1 MVKTPKMRHSKTR
14 REPVTIELE
23 PGAVSRIAGE
33 DVAKAEAEQTD
44 EAKAEEAAVASQPET
59 PEEPIHAEQ
68 TDIEPWEHSDAP
80 PAEASRP
87 AAQAKDEAEAAYPG
101 DAQASPDAP
110 KSDAPKSD
118 TPKSDAPRSQA
129 RSSGYDF
136 ENASAAASASTSASK
151 ASETRSGDRVLQPSR
166 KTGVNALAAG
176 VIGGVIALAGAGL
189 LQAVGLL
196 GSPNAASASLDGVN
210 GDIASLKSE
219 IAALKESGDTG
230 ASAKV
235 DGISSALEQVK
246 TDVAALKST
255 AGQAGD
261 GTALKALTDKVGQI
275 ETTVADLQKSGNA
288 APVDLGPL
296 NEKIAGLDAL
306 VKSSGDA
313 AKAEDGRVTALEQS
327 VSQLSGKVEAQAS
340 QPKIAL
346 AIAASALKA
355 ALDRGAPFATE
366 LDTFAAIAP
375 DAPAVAVL
383 KSYAEK
389 GVPTR
394 ATIASEADAA
404 ANAMVEAATPAD
416 PNAGFLQSLVS
427 SAESL
432 VKVRPVGAVEGKG
445 APETVARM
453 EVAVNQGDYA
463 KALSEYDTLPD
474 AVKAAGADFA
484 GKLKARLDVEKEL
497 DSLIAGAMKT

>member
-23 PGAVSRIAGE
+23 PGAVSRITDE
-33 DVAKAEAEQTD
+33 DAAKAEASAAQTD
-44 EAKAEEAAVASQPET
+44 EAKAQEAAAASQPEA

-68 TDIEPWEHSDAP
+68 ADIEPWEHSDA
-80 PAEASRP
+80 
-87 AAQAKDEAEAAYPG
+87 AQAAADRPEAGKDEPEAPYPG
-101 DAQASPDAP
+101 G
-110 KSDAPKSD
+110 SDASKSQS
-118 TPKSDAPRSQA
+118 K
-129 RSSGYDF
+129 GF
-136 ENASAAASASTSASK
+136 EYNFEDASAPGAGASTEK
-151 ASETRSGDRVLQPSR
+151 PSETRSEDRAPQPSR
-166 KTGVNALAAG
+166 KTGVNAIAAG

-189 LQAVGLL
+189 LQAVGLIGAP
-196 GSPNAASASLDGVN
+196 GSNGVSLDGVN
-210 GDIASLKSE
+210 GEIASLKSE

-230 ASAKV
+230 AAAKV
-235 DGISSALEQVK
+235 SGLSSALEQVK
-246 TDVAALKST
+246 ADVAALKSS
-255 AGQAGD
+255 AGQSGD
-261 GTALKALTDKVGQI
+261 GAALKALGDKVGQI
-275 ETTVADLQKSGNA
+275 ETTVADLQKNGNA

-306 VKSSGDA
+306 VKSTGDA
-313 AKAEDGRVTALEQS
+313 AKAEDGRVAALEQS

-346 AIAASALKA
+346 AIAASALKS

-375 DAPAVAVL
+375 DAPELAAL
-383 KSYAEK
+383 RSYAEK

-404 ANAMVEAATPAD
+404 ANAMVEAATPVD
-416 PNAGFLQSLVS
+416 QNAGFFQSLVS

-432 VKVRPVGAVEGKG
+432 VKVRPVGTIEGKG
-445 APETVARM
+445 VPETVARM

-463 KALSEYDTLPD
+463 KALGEYDTLPD
-474 AVKAAGADFA
+474 AAKAAGADFA
-484 GKLKARLDVEKEL
+484 GKLKARLEVEKQLEA
-497 DSLIAGAMKT
+497 LIADATKA

>member
-23 PGAVSRIAGE
+23 PGAVSRITDE
-33 DVAKAEAEQTD
+33 DAAKAEAEAAQTD
-44 EAKAEEAAVASQPET
+44 EAKAQEAAAASQPEA

-68 TDIEPWEHSDAP
+68 ADIEPWEHSDA
-80 PAEASRP
+80 
-87 AAQAKDEAEAAYPG
+87 AQAAADRSEAGKDEPEAPYPG
-101 DAQASPDAP
+101 G
-110 KSDAPKSD
+110 SDASKSQS
-118 TPKSDAPRSQA
+118 K
-129 RSSGYDF
+129 GF
-136 ENASAAASASTSASK
+136 EYNFEDASASGAGASTAK
-151 ASETRSGDRVLQPSR
+151 PSETRSEDRVPQPSR
-166 KTGVNALAAG
+166 KTGVNAIAAG

-189 LQAVGLL
+189 LQAVGML
-196 GSPNAASASLDGVN
+196 GAPGSGGGSLDGVN
-210 GDIASLKSE
+210 GEIASLKSE
-219 IAALKESGDTG
+219 ITALKESGDTG

-235 DGISSALEQVK
+235 DGLSSALDQVK
-246 TDVAALKST
+246 ADVAALKSS
-255 AGQAGD
+255 AGQSGD
-261 GTALKALTDKVGQI
+261 GAALKALGDKVGQI
-275 ETTVADLQKSGNA
+275 ETIVAGLQKNGSV

-306 VKSSGDA
+306 VKSTGDA
-313 AKAEDGRVTALEQS
+313 AKAEDGRVAALEQS

-346 AIAASALKA
+346 AIAASALKS

-375 DAPAVAVL
+375 DAPELAAL
-383 KSYAEK
+383 RSYAEK

-404 ANAMVEAATPAD
+404 ANAMVEAATPVD
-416 PNAGFLQSLVS
+416 QNAGFFQSLVS

-432 VKVRPVGAVEGKG
+432 VKIRPVGTIEGKG

-463 KALSEYDTLPD
+463 KALGEYDTLPD
-474 AVKAAGADFA
+474 AAKAAGADFA
-484 GKLKARLDVEKEL
+484 GKLKARLEVEKQLEA
-497 DSLIAGAMKT
+497 LIAGATKA

>member
-23 PGAVSRIAGE
+23 PGAVSRITDE
-33 DVAKAEAEQTD
+33 DAAKAEAKTAQTD
-44 EAKAEEAAVASQPET
+44 EAKAEEASAASQPEA

-68 TDIEPWEHSDAP
+68 ADIEPWEHSDI
-80 PAEASRP
+80 
-87 AAQAKDEAEAAYPG
+87 AQAAADKPDAGKDEPEAPYPG
-101 DAQASPDAP
+101 G
-110 KSDAPKSD
+110 SDASQPKGFD
-118 TPKSDAPRSQA
+118 
-129 RSSGYDF
+129 YNF
-136 ENASAAASASTSASK
+136 EDASAPGAGASASK
-151 ASETRSGDRVLQPSR
+151 PSETRDEDRVQQPPR
-166 KTGVNALAAG
+166 RTGVNAIAAG
-176 VIGGVIALAGAGL
+176 VVGGVIALAGAGL
-189 LQAVGLL
+189 LQAVGLV
-196 GSPNAASASLDGVN
+196 GSSGSGGGSLDSVN
-210 GDIASLKSE
+210 GEIASLKSE
-219 IAALKESGDTG
+219 IAALKASGGTG

-235 DGISSALEQVK
+235 DGLSSALDQIK
-246 TDVAALKST
+246 ADVAALKSS
-255 AGQAGD
+255 AGQGGD
-261 GTALKALTDKVGQI
+261 GAALKALGDKVGQI
-275 ETTVADLQKSGNA
+275 ETTVAELQKKGNA

-306 VKSSGDA
+306 VKSTDEA
-313 AKAEDGRVTALEQS
+313 AKAEEGRVAALEQS

-346 AIAASALKA
+346 AIAASALKS

-375 DAPAVAVL
+375 NAPELAAL
-383 KSYAEK
+383 RSYAEK

-394 ATIASEADAA
+394 ATIAAEADAA
-404 ANAMVEAATPAD
+404 ANAMIEAAKPVD
-416 PNAGFLQSLVS
+416 QNAGFFQSLVS

-445 APETVARM
+445 VPETVARM

-474 AVKAAGADFA
+474 AAKAAGADFA
-484 GKLKARLDVEKEL
+484 GKLKARLEVEKQLEA
-497 DSLIAGAMKT
+497 LIAGATKA

>member
-23 PGAVSRIAGE
+23 PGAVSRI
-33 DVAKAEAEQTD
+33 TD
-44 EAKAEEAAVASQPET
+44 EDAARTEASAGQSDAAKAEEAATASQPEA

-68 TDIEPWEHSDAP
+68 ADIEPWEHSDPAQ
-80 PAEASRP
+80 AEAGKSE
-87 AAQAKDEAEAAYPG
+87 AAKDEQETPYPG
-101 DAQASPDAP
+101 G
-110 KSDAPKSD
+110 SDAPKGQ
-118 TPKSDAPRSQA
+118 PK
-129 RSSGYDF
+129 GF
-136 ENASAAASASTSASK
+136 EYNFEDAAAATGPSTSK
-151 ASETRSGDRVLQPSR
+151 ASETRSEDRVPQPAR
-166 KTGVNALAAG
+166 KTGVNAIAAG

-189 LQAVGLL
+189 LQAVGVL
-196 GSPNAASASLDGVN
+196 GAPGSGGGSLDSVN
-210 GDIASLKSE
+210 SEIAALKSE

-235 DGISSALEQVK
+235 DGLSSTLNQVK
-246 TDVAALKST
+246 TDVAALKSSV
-255 AGQAGD
+255 GQGGD
-261 GTALKALTDKVGQI
+261 SAALKALGDKVGQI
-275 ETTVADLQKSGNA
+275 ETSVADLRKNGNA
-288 APVDLGPL
+288 PPVDLGPL
-296 NEKIAGLDAL
+296 NEKLAGLDAL

-313 AKAEDGRVTALEQS
+313 AKAEDGRVAALEQS

-346 AIAASALKA
+346 AIAASALKS

-375 DAPAVAVL
+375 DAPQLATL
-383 KSYAEK
+383 RSYAEK

-404 ANAMVEAATPAD
+404 ANAMVEAAKPVD
-416 PNAGFLQSLVS
+416 QNAGFFQSLAA

-474 AVKAAGADFA
+474 AAKAAGADFA
-484 GKLKARLDVEKEL
+484 GKLKARLDVEKQLEA
-497 DSLIAGAMKT
+497 LIAGATKA

>member
-23 PGAVSRIAGE
+23 PGAVSRITDE
-33 DVAKAEAEQTD
+33 DAAKAETAQTD
-44 EAKAEEAAVASQPET
+44 EAKAEEATAGSQPEA

-68 TDIEPWEHSDAP
+68 ADIEPWEHSDAQ
-80 PAEASRP
+80 
-87 AAQAKDEAEAAYPG
+87 AAVDKPETGKDEPEKPYPDG
-101 DAQASPDAP
+101 
-110 KSDAPKSD
+110 SDAPKSQ
-118 TPKSDAPRSQA
+118 PKGF
-129 RSSGYDF
+129 GYNF
-136 ENASAAASASTSASK
+136 EDASAPGASASGAKS
-151 ASETRSGDRVLQPSR
+151 SETRSETQGEDRVPQPSR
-166 KTGVNALAAG
+166 RTGVNTLAAG

-189 LQAVGLL
+189 LQAVGML
-196 GSPNAASASLDGVN
+196 GAPGAGGGSLDGVN
-210 GDIASLKSE
+210 GEIASLKSE

-230 ASAKV
+230 AAAKV
-235 DGISSALEQVK
+235 DGLSSALGQVK
-246 TDVAALKST
+246 TDVAALKSS
-255 AGQAGD
+255 AGQGSD
-261 GTALKALTDKVGQI
+261 GAALKALGDKVGQI
-275 ETTVADLQKSGNA
+275 ETTVAELQKNSKV

-296 NEKIAGLDAL
+296 NEKIAGLAAL
-306 VKSSGDA
+306 VKSTGDA
-313 AKAEDGRVTALEQS
+313 AKADDSRVAALEQS

-346 AIAASALKA
+346 AIAASALKS

-375 DAPAVAVL
+375 NAPELAAL
-383 KSYAEK
+383 RSYAEK

-404 ANAMVEAATPAD
+404 ANAMVEAAKPAD
-416 PNAGFLQSLVS
+416 QNAGFFQSLVS

-432 VKVRPVGAVEGKG
+432 VKVRPVGAIEGKG

-453 EVAVNQGDYA
+453 EVALNQGDYA

-474 AVKAAGADFA
+474 AAKAAGADFA
-484 GKLKARLDVEKEL
+484 GKLKARLEVEKQLEA
-497 DSLIAGAMKT
+497 LIAGATKA

>member
-1 MVKTPKMRHSKTR
+1 MVKTPKTRHSKTR

-23 PGAVSRIAGE
+23 PGAVSRITDA
-33 DVAKAEAEQTD
+33 DAAKAEASAAQTD
-44 EAKAEEAAVASQPET
+44 EAKTEEAAAASQPEA

-68 TDIEPWEHSDAP
+68 ADIEPWEHSDAAQTAADKP
-80 PAEASRP
+80 EAGKGEP
-87 AAQAKDEAEAAYPG
+87 EAPYPG
-101 DAQASPDAP
+101 G
-110 KSDAPKSD
+110 SDAPKSQ
-118 TPKSDAPRSQA
+118 PK
-129 RSSGYDF
+129 GF
-136 ENASAAASASTSASK
+136 EYNFEDASASGASASTAK
-151 ASETRSGDRVLQPSR
+151 PSEARSEDRVPRPSR
-166 KTGVNALAAG
+166 KAGVNAIAAG

-189 LQAVGLL
+189 LQALGLIGAP
-196 GSPNAASASLDGVN
+196 GSGGGALDGVN
-210 GDIASLKSE
+210 AEIASLKSE
-219 IAALKESGDTG
+219 IAALKENGDTA

-235 DGISSALEQVK
+235 DGLSSALDQVK
-246 TDVAALKST
+246 TDVAALKSS
-255 AGQAGD
+255 AGQGGD
-261 GTALKALTDKVGQI
+261 GAALKALGDKVGQI

-306 VKSSGDA
+306 VKSTGDA
-313 AKAEDGRVTALEQS
+313 AKAEDGRVAALEQS

-346 AIAASALKA
+346 AIAASALKS

-375 DAPAVAVL
+375 DAPELAAL
-383 KSYAEK
+383 RSYADK

-394 ATIASEADAA
+394 ATIASEVDAA
-404 ANAMVEAATPAD
+404 ANAMIEAAKPVD
-416 PNAGFLQSLVS
+416 QNAGFFQSLVS

-432 VKVRPVGAVEGKG
+432 VKVRPVGTVEGKG

-474 AVKAAGADFA
+474 AAKAAGADFA
-484 GKLKARLDVEKEL
+484 GKLKARLDVEKQLEA
-497 DSLIAGAMKT
+497 LIAGATKA

>member
-23 PGAVSRIAGE
+23 PGAVSRITDE
-33 DVAKAEAEQTD
+33 DAAKAEAAQTD
-44 EAKAEEAAVASQPET
+44 EAKAEEAAAASQPEA

-68 TDIEPWEHSDAP
+68 ADIEPWEHSDA
-80 PAEASRP
+80 
-87 AAQAKDEAEAAYPG
+87 AQAAADKPDAGKDEPEKPYPG
-101 DAQASPDAP
+101 G
-110 KSDAPKSD
+110 SDAPKSQHQGFD
-118 TPKSDAPRSQA
+118 YNFEDASAPGA
-129 RSSGYDF
+129 G
-136 ENASAAASASTSASK
+136 ASAAKPSDTS
-151 ASETRSGDRVLQPSR
+151 SEDRMPQPPR
-166 KTGVNALAAG
+166 RAGVNAIAAG

-196 GSPNAASASLDGVN
+196 GAPGSGGGSLDGVN
-210 GDIASLKSE
+210 GEIASLKSE
-219 IAALKESGDTG
+219 IAALKESGDSG

-235 DGISSALEQVK
+235 DGLSSALEQVK

-255 AGQAGD
+255 AAQGGD
-261 GTALKALTDKVGQI
+261 GAALKALGDKVGQI
-275 ETTVADLQKSGNA
+275 ETAVAELRKNGNA

-306 VKSSGDA
+306 VKSIGDA
-313 AKAEDGRVTALEQS
+313 AKAEDGRVAALEQS

-346 AIAASALKA
+346 AIAASALKS

-375 DAPAVAVL
+375 DAPELAAL
-383 KSYAEK
+383 RSYAEK

-404 ANAMVEAATPAD
+404 ANAMVEAAKPVD
-416 PNAGFLQSLVS
+416 QNAGFFQSLVS

-474 AVKAAGADFA
+474 AAKAAGADFA
-484 GKLKARLDVEKEL
+484 GKLKARLEVEKQLEA
-497 DSLIAGAMKT
+497 LIAGATKA

>member
-1 MVKTPKMRHSKTR
+1 MVKTPKMRHSKSR

-23 PGAVSRIAGE
+23 PGAVSRITDE
-33 DVAKAEAEQTD
+33 DAAKAEAANAPAED
-44 EAKAEEAAVASQPET
+44 VRAEEDAAAPQPDV

-68 TDIEPWEHSDAP
+68 ADIEPWEHSDTG
-80 PAEASRP
+80 
-87 AAQAKDEAEAAYPG
+87 QAGKPEVGKDEAEAPYPG
-101 DAQASPDAP
+101 GPPAS
-110 KSDAPKSD
+110 SD
-118 TPKSDAPRSQA
+118 TPKSDTSTTNA

-136 ENASAAASASTSASK
+136 QDAASASASASK
-151 ASETRSGDRVLQPSR
+151 ASEARSADRVLQPSR
-166 KTGVNALAAG
+166 KTGVNAIAAG

-196 GSPNAASASLDGVN
+196 GAPGSGAGSLDGVN
-210 GDIASLKSE
+210 GEIASLKRE
-219 IAALKESGDTG
+219 IATLKESDGTG
-230 ASAKV
+230 AAAKV
-235 DGISSALEQVK
+235 DGLSSALEQVK
-246 TDVAALKST
+246 ADVSALKST
-255 AGQAGD
+255 AGQAGSD
-261 GTALKALTDKVGQI
+261 GAALKALNDKIGQI
-275 ETTVADLQKSGNA
+275 ETTVADLRKSGNA
-288 APVDLGPL
+288 APVDLAPL
-296 NEKIAGLDAL
+296 NEKLAGLDAQ
-306 VKSSGDA
+306 VKSAGDA
-313 AKAEDGRVTALEQS
+313 AKAEGGRVAALEQS

-346 AIAASALKA
+346 AIGASALKA

-366 LDTFAAIAP
+366 LETFAAIAP
-375 DAPAVAVL
+375 NAPEVAAL
-383 KSYAEK
+383 RPYAEK
-389 GVPTR
+389 GVSTR
-394 ATIASEADAA
+394 AVIASEMDAA
-404 ANAMVEAATPAD
+404 ANAMVEAATPVD
-416 PNAGFLQSLVS
+416 QNAGFFQSLVS

-484 GKLKARLDVEKEL
+484 GKLKARIEVEKQI

>member
-1 MVKTPKMRHSKTR
+1 MRHSKTR

-23 PGAVSRIAGE
+23 PGAVSRITDE
-33 DVAKAEAEQTD
+33 DAAKAEAANVPTD
-44 EAKAEEAAVASQPET
+44 EAKAEEAAVASQPNV

-68 TDIEPWEHSDAP
+68 ADIEPWEHTDAGQAGNDKSEASGKDKAEAPYPGGSPASSDAS
-80 PAEASRP
+80 ES
-87 AAQAKDEAEAAYPG
+87 
-101 DAQASPDAP
+101 
-110 KSDAPKSD
+110 SDASKSN
-118 TPKSDAPRSQA
+118 A

-136 ENASAAASASTSASK
+136 QDASSTAASASASAASK
-151 ASETRSGDRVLQPSR
+151 ANETGSADRVQPSR
-166 KTGVNALAAG
+166 KTGVNVIAAG

-196 GSPNAASASLDGVN
+196 GAPGSGGGSLDGVN
-210 GDIASLKSE
+210 GEIASLKSE
-219 IAALKESGDTG
+219 IAALKESGGTG

-235 DGISSALEQVK
+235 DGLSSALDQVK
-246 TDVAALKST
+246 ADIAALKST
-255 AGQAGD
+255 AGQAGGD
-261 GTALKALTDKVGQI
+261 GTVLKALNDKLGQI
-275 ETTVADLQKSGNA
+275 ETTVAALQKSGNA

-296 NEKIAGLDAL
+296 NEKITGLDAQ
-306 VKSSGDA
+306 VKSAGDA
-313 AKAEDGRVTALEQS
+313 AKAEDGRVAALEQS

-346 AIAASALKA
+346 AIGASALKA

-366 LDTFAAIAP
+366 LETFAAIAP
-375 DAPAVAVL
+375 NAPEIAAL
-383 KSYAEK
+383 RPYAEK
-389 GVPTR
+389 GVSTR
-394 ATIASEADAA
+394 AVIASEMEAA
-404 ANAMVEAATPAD
+404 ANAMVEAATPVD
-416 PNAGFLQSLVS
+416 QNAGFFQSLVS

-463 KALSEYDTLPD
+463 KALTEYDTLPD

-484 GKLKARLDVEKEL
+484 GKLKARIEVEKQI
-497 DSLIAGAMKT
+497 DSLIASAMKT

>member
-23 PGAVSRIAGE
+23 PGAVSRITDE
-33 DVAKAEAEQTD
+33 DAAKAEAAQTD
-44 EAKAEEAAVASQPET
+44 EAKAQEAAAASQPEA

-68 TDIEPWEHSDAP
+68 ADIEPWEHSDA
-80 PAEASRP
+80 
-87 AAQAKDEAEAAYPG
+87 AQAAADKSEAGKDEPEAPYPG
-101 DAQASPDAP
+101 G
-110 KSDAPKSD
+110 SDASKSQS
-118 TPKSDAPRSQA
+118 K
-129 RSSGYDF
+129 GF
-136 ENASAAASASTSASK
+136 EYNFEDASAPGAGASTEK
-151 ASETRSGDRVLQPSR
+151 PSETLSEDRVPQPSR
-166 KTGVNALAAG
+166 KTGVNAIAAG

-189 LQAVGLL
+189 LQAVGML
-196 GSPNAASASLDGVN
+196 GAPGSGGGSLDGVN
-210 GDIASLKSE
+210 GEIASLKSE

-235 DGISSALEQVK
+235 DGLSSALDQVK
-246 TDVAALKST
+246 ADVAALKSS
-255 AGQAGD
+255 AGQSGD
-261 GTALKALTDKVGQI
+261 GAALKALGDKIGQI
-275 ETTVADLQKSGNA
+275 ETTVAGLQKNGSV

-306 VKSSGDA
+306 VKSTGDA
-313 AKAEDGRVTALEQS
+313 AKAEDGRVAALEQS

-346 AIAASALKA
+346 AIAASALKS
-355 ALDRGAPFATE
+355 ALDGGAPFATE

-375 DAPAVAVL
+375 DAPELAAL
-383 KSYAEK
+383 RSYAEK

-404 ANAMVEAATPAD
+404 ANAMVEAATPVD
-416 PNAGFLQSLVS
+416 QNAGFFQSLVS

-432 VKVRPVGAVEGKG
+432 VKVRPVGTIEGKG

-463 KALSEYDTLPD
+463 KALGEYDTLPD
-474 AVKAAGADFA
+474 AAKAAGADFA
-484 GKLKARLDVEKEL
+484 GKLKARLEVEKQLEA
-497 DSLIAGAMKT
+497 LIAGATKT